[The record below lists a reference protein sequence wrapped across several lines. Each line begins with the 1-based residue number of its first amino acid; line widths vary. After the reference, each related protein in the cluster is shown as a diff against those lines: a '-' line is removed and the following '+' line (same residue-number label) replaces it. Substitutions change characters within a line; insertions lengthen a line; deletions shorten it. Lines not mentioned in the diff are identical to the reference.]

1 MRILY
6 IAYSCAP
13 NSGSENRIGWCV
25 PLEMAKNNEVF
36 VITKAE
42 HKQVISD
49 FLRLNPV
56 SNIHFEYVDIPY
68 VYKKLFNGFMY
79 SARLNLWHRRAIK
92 VAERICQREE
102 IQIIHQITPVEIRA
116 IGDYG
121 SIKDVYF
128 VAGPLGGGEYIPSGL
143 RDYAKGH
150 YTVEIIRKLM
160 NSWYRF
166 YYKSSGCLKRCDC
179 LIYAN
184 AETRTYLGYGTQL
197 QSDIFTDDNME
208 NRKGHTNGTDSMVF
222 LFAGRLIY
230 RKGLSLLFDA
240 LEALPEGYDYEVRIV
255 GDGPDKDL
263 LKARWS
269 CSKCLQDHVSW
280 VGRLPFA
287 KMPEEYAK
295 ANVLIMP
302 SIRETGGSVMLEA
315 MYHGIPVIA
324 IDRFGSGL
332 LLNDRLGWTFD
343 GQSKQ
348 DFISSLANA
357 IQDCICH
364 PEEVAK
370 KGQNMLEAA
379 KKYTC
384 SKKVKEFM
392 VIYDNLL
399 TIKQ

>member
-13 NSGSENRIGWCV
+13 NSGSENRIGWSV
-25 PLEMAKNNEVF
+25 PLEMAKKTEVF

-49 FLRLNPV
+49 FLRVNPA
-56 SNIHFEYVDIPY
+56 SNICFEYVDIPN

-79 SARLNLWHRRAIK
+79 SARLNFWHHRAVK
-92 VAERICQREE
+92 VAERICQREK

-121 SIKDVYF
+121 RIKDVYF

-150 YTVEIIRKLM
+150 YTIETIRKLM

-166 YYKSSGCLKRCDC
+166 YYKLSGCLKRCDC
-179 LIYAN
+179 IIYAN
-184 AETRTYLGYGTQL
+184 AETRAYLGYGTQL
-197 QSDIFTDDNME
+197 QSDIFTDDNTE
-208 NRKGHTNGTDSMVF
+208 NRRRHTNDVESMVF

-255 GDGPDKDL
+255 GDGPEREL
-263 LKARWS
+263 LKSRWS
-269 CSKCLQDHVSW
+269 RSKCLRDHVSW

-287 KMPEEYAK
+287 KMSEEYAK

-315 MYHGIPVIA
+315 MYNGIPVIA

-332 LLNDRLGWTFD
+332 LLNDRLGWTFG

-348 DFISSLANA
+348 DFISSLSEA
-357 IQDCICH
+357 IKDCICH
-364 PEEVAK
+364 PEEVMK
-370 KGQNMLEAA
+370 RGLNMLEAA
-379 KKYTC
+379 KRYSC
-384 SKKVKEFM
+384 SEKVKELSM
-392 VIYDNLL
+392 IYDNLL
-399 TIKQ
+399 KKKQ